1 MARRSSIEALPQEVR
16 DRIGIL
22 RREGASID
30 AIMQAL
36 DDVAVSRSAL
46 GPHTQKL
53 DTVLARLER
62 TRLMAETIA
71 KRIGTSDLVAGRV
84 NVQILH
90 GLLNELLNELLIAM
104 DGDAPPNAKDIDTLA
119 RALANLTKAQ
129 KVTLDAETS
138 LRTDMKQTLETA
150 VERGDMRQE
159 TAAEARRILG
169 LDAL

>member
-90 GLLNELLNELLIAM
+90 GLLNELLIAM